1 MESHVAE
8 SASAGA
14 VPRRVWSGTALQ
26 VAGRFWGT
34 GCTLAYFW
42 LAARSLGPADFGRLT
57 FYLAVFSWLDSLA
70 NMGTGQVA
78 VQLTAGHPEQIGPVL
93 ATARRVRLTAGLLG
107 VALVGGG
114 ALGSG
119 ESGAGW
125 ILLASIYPV
134 THALE
139 LSATVFR
146 NRIAWG
152 VPVLMRSIAS
162 ALSLAA
168 VALLVWRGAREPA
181 LFLVGIAAGSATANV
196 LLHAASK
203 PHLPTGRSAPAPL
216 VPFLRA
222 AIPLGLSGLCA
233 QTYFYV
239 DNLFVRA
246 LCGDEPLGRY
256 NVAVRVLSA
265 SIMLA
270 QYASLTALPWFTRR
284 HEAGALGP
292 AIARL
297 AAPLFA
303 LAGLGCGLLWPW
315 GRPLLELFGPGFG
328 EAAGALRWL
337 LLATLAI
344 YAGSLLLTGVV
355 AVGDTRSMLWIAA
368 AGLLVNVVLNA
379 WMVPA
384 WGIEGAAAATFATES
399 CVTLGALL
407 ALRRAGVRAGGLASA
422 WRWAGGPALFVAG
435 ALLSGVVGRQ
445 AAVLLGWS

>member
-1 MESHVAE
+1 MESPAAD
-8 SASAGA
+8 SSPAGA
-14 VPRRVWSGTALQ
+14 VPRRVWRGMALQ
-26 VAGRFWGT
+26 VAGRFWST
-34 GCTLAYFW
+34 GCTLLYFW
-42 LAARSLGPADFGRLT
+42 LAARALGAADFGLLT
-57 FYLAVFSWLDSLA
+57 FYLAVFSWLDGLA

-78 VQLTAGHPEQIGPVL
+78 VQLTAGHPEQTGPVL
-93 ATARRVRLTAGLLG
+93 ATARRVRLAAGLLG
-107 VALVGGG
+107 VLLVGGG
-114 ALGSG
+114 ACAAR
-119 ESGAGW
+119 EEGAGW
-125 ILLASIYPV
+125 ILLASLYPV
-134 THALE
+134 THVLE

-162 ALSLAA
+162 GLSLAA
-168 VALLVWRGAREPA
+168 VALLAWRAAHEPA
-181 LFLVGIAAGSATANV
+181 LFLLGIAAGSATANF
-196 LLHAASK
+196 LLHAASR
-203 PHLPTGRSAPAPL
+203 PHLPRGRHVPAPL
-216 VPFLRA
+216 GPFLRA

-233 QTYFYV
+233 QTYFYI

-246 LCGDEPLGRY
+246 LCGNEPLGHY

-265 SIMLA
+265 SIMLS

-284 HEAGALGP
+284 HQAGALGP

-315 GRPLLELFGPGFG
+315 AGPLLELFGPGFG
-328 EAAGALRWL
+328 AAAGALRWL

-368 AGLLVNVVLNA
+368 AGLAVNIGLNA
-379 WMVPA
+379 CMVPL
-384 WGIEGAAAATFATES
+384 WGIDGAAAATFATEA

-407 ALRRAGVRAGGLASA
+407 TLRRAGVRAGGTASA
-422 WRWAGGPALFVAG
+422 WRQAIPAWDRGRSAVV
-435 ALLSGVVGRQ
+435 SG
-445 AAVLLGWS
+445 

>member
-1 MESHVAE
+1 
-8 SASAGA
+8 
-14 VPRRVWSGTALQ
+14 VWSGTALQ
-26 VAGRFWGT
+26 VVGRFWST
-34 GCTLAYFW
+34 ACTLAYFW
-42 LAARSLGPADFGRLT
+42 LAAQALGGADFGRLT
-57 FYLAVFSWLDSLA
+57 FYLAVFSWLDGLA

-78 VQLTAGHPEQIGPVL
+78 VQLTAGHPERVGPVL
-93 ATARRVRLTAGLLG
+93 TTARRVRLAAGLLG
-107 VALVGGG
+107 VVLVGGG
-114 ALGSG
+114 ALAAG

-125 ILLASIYPV
+125 VLLASLYPV
-134 THALE
+134 THVLE

-168 VALLVWRGAREPA
+168 VVVLAWRGAREPA
-181 LFLVGIAAGSATANV
+181 LFLVGIAAGSAAANF
-196 LLHAASK
+196 LLHAASR
-203 PHLPTGRSAPAPL
+203 PHLPRGRQQPAPL
-216 VPFLRA
+216 APFLRA
-222 AIPLGLSGLCA
+222 AVPLGLSGLCA

-246 LCGDEPLGRY
+246 ICGDEPLGHY

-284 HEAGALGP
+284 HEAGELGP

-315 GRPLLELFGPGFG
+315 AEPLLELFGAGFG
-328 EAAGALRWL
+328 QAAGALRWL

-355 AVGDTRSMLWIAA
+355 AVGDTRAMLWVAA
-368 AGLLVNVVLNA
+368 AGLVVNVGLNA
-379 WMVPA
+379 WAVPL
-384 WGIEGAAAATFATES
+384 WGIEGAAAATFATEC

-407 ALRRAGVRAGGLASA
+407 ALRRAGVRVDGAIALR
-422 WRWAGGPALFVAG
+422 RWAGGPLLFVTAILVSRVAG
-435 ALLSGVVGRQ
+435 RLLAALLGPS
-445 AAVLLGWS
+445 